1 MFFFVIRADRAIRP
15 PLEMQSCD
23 AICLPNFRRPS
34 VCLAGEKEQKGEGKG
49 RDRGEVKRAGGS
61 DGIGE
66 MRDEPG
72 EDDDGKK
79 GDGGEGV
86 KGNKRCVRRRAFFF
100 GPWWSSHR
108 VITRDEEAYMS
119 NLYSARSSVSKF
131 EST

>member
-1 MFFFVIRADRAIRP
+1 
-15 PLEMQSCD
+15 
-23 AICLPNFRRPS
+23 
-34 VCLAGEKEQKGEGKG
+34 
-49 RDRGEVKRAGGS
+49 
-61 DGIGE
+61 

-86 KGNKRCVRRRAFFF
+86 KGNKRCVRRGAFFF